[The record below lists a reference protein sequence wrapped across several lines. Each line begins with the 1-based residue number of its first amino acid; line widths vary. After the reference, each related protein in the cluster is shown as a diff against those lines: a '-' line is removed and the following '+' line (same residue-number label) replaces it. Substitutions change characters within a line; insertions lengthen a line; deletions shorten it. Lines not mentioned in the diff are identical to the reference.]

1 MTCVCISPDR
11 VIVANG
17 SYPSFVGSSEVL
29 NALVDLLWLTGDA
42 NRQAVR
48 DKFAGTYVIRLDAAP
63 AGTGPIRIR
72 PYMFWGMT
80 FFFRE
85 VSALTGS

>member
-1 MTCVCISPDR
+1 MRQPARPDLWEAR
-11 VIVANG
+11 VWQPPG
-17 SYPSFVGSSEVL
+17 PTRQEVL

-48 DKFAGTYVIRLDAAP
+48 DQFAGTYVIRLDAAP
-63 AGTGPIRIR
+63 AGTGSIRIR